1 MKTKTAQLHIEQVW
15 GTANS
20 VWVAIRYR
28 GKAVAGF
35 DGQPVDEALEQCRLC
50 LRNATK
56 AGDELACAHFK
67 TLIWAFETEQST
79 GIFPKAELDARINTL
94 NN

>member
-1 MKTKTAQLHIEQVW
+1 MIVDVNTA
-15 GTANS
+15 
-20 VWVAIRYR
+20 
-28 GKAVAGF
+28 
-35 DGQPVDEALEQCRLC
+35 PVDEALEQCRLC

-67 TLIWAFETEQST
+67 T
-79 GIFPKAELDARINTL
+79 KAELDARINTL

>member
-1 MKTKTAQLHIEQVW
+1 MIVDVNTA
-15 GTANS
+15 
-20 VWVAIRYR
+20 
-28 GKAVAGF
+28 
-35 DGQPVDEALEQCRLC
+35 PVDEALEQCRLC

-67 TLIWAFETEQST
+67 ALIWAFETEQDT
-79 GIFPKAELDARINTL
+79 GIFPKAELDARIATL